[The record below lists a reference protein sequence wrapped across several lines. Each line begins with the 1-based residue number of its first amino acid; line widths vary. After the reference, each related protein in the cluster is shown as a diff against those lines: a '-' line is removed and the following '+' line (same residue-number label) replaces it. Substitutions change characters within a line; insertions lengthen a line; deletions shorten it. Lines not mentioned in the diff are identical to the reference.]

1 MDTEQYA
8 GIILGLLT
16 EQLDKRFQYR
26 IPDHLKSKVHVGSVV
41 YVPFGAGNKKTK
53 GFVIDISS
61 DLSFDRDK
69 IKDIS
74 DVLHNAFLFN
84 YSSSSSSL
92 SCSSSTANSSLLI
105 NFKKNFLSCGNA
117 TTTTGSM
124 GAITLSSSVNLAFSS
139 VPSPLIFLP

>member
-74 DVLHNAFLFN
+74 DV
-84 YSSSSSSL
+84 SL
-92 SCSSSTANSSLLI
+92 DVDVTNANS
-105 NFKKNFLSCGNA
+105 G
-117 TTTTGSM
+117 
-124 GAITLSSSVNLAFSS
+124 
-139 VPSPLIFLP
+139 

>member
-61 DLSFDRDK
+61 DLSFDRC
-69 IKDIS
+69 
-74 DVLHNAFLFN
+74 HFLFQPLQGKLN
-84 YSSSSSSL
+84 MPPDCAACPAALFSD
-92 SCSSSTANSSLLI
+92 
-105 NFKKNFLSCGNA
+105 FFLCQVLEV
-117 TTTTGSM
+117 
-124 GAITLSSSVNLAFSS
+124 I
-139 VPSPLIFLP
+139 

>member
-69 IKDIS
+69 IKEAAVHMLPEEQPCFCHPDQKENIPLFQYLYLF
-74 DVLHNAFLFN
+74 LH
-84 YSSSSSSL
+84 
-92 SCSSSTANSSLLI
+92 
-105 NFKKNFLSCGNA
+105 K
-117 TTTTGSM
+117 
-124 GAITLSSSVNLAFSS
+124 
-139 VPSPLIFLP
+139 